1 MVKNSQLSTHNS
13 QLALLR
19 FRHTLLKAMRDFFY
33 SRDYLEVETPNLMT
47 TAAPDPNIEPLQVYV
62 DRKGPYFL
70 HTSPEMGMK
79 NLHLGHERIFQICEN
94 TRLKCMQNYLYKF
107 HHARYGKDIPDLCE
121 SGNQAH
127 CWDRP

>member
-1 MVKNSQLSTHNS
+1 MVKTLNSQLTTLNS
-13 QLALLR
+13 LCSVFA
-19 FRHTLLKAMRDFFY
+19 TLLKAMRDFFY

-79 NLHLGHERIFQICEN
+79 KLLHLGHERIFQICKVYRVEVHAEVHN
-94 TRLKCMQNYLYKF
+94 TEFTMLEWYRKGHTLTQ
-107 HHARYGKDIPDLCE
+107 CE
-121 SGNQAH
+121 RWKSS
-127 CWDRP
+127 